1 MGSCEAGPINRYSFV
16 PMYCDA
22 MTHVPRSQIAY
33 AWLMYI
39 DIVPNRRSPPA
50 ILLRESVREGKRVM
64 KRTVANLSGLTIEQ
78 AEAMRHVLKGTPLA
92 PIDATF
98 EITRSKHH
106 GHIDAVRTAM
116 RRLGFDKLIEAK
128 SSRERDLVVAMVAG
142 RIIAPEA
149 SKLGMTQ
156 AWSDTTLADDL
167 GVADARE
174 DELYE
179 AMDWL
184 IERQGAIEKR
194 LAKRHL
200 KAGGLV
206 LFDLTSSW
214 FEGTKCP
221 LAKLGYSRDGRPGTL
236 QVNYGL
242 LADDRGCPVSVSV
255 FDGNTGDPKTLLP
268 QVEKIK
274 STFGIERIVMVGD
287 RGMISN
293 VQIDA
298 MRKMDGVQ
306 WITALK
312 NGAIASLAE
321 GGTLQLDLFDER
333 NLISITHADYPGE
346 QLVACRNPALAKLRA
361 EKRKDLIAA
370 TTRELDKIKAM
381 VAAGRLKG
389 AAAIGMRVGKV
400 IGKYKVGK
408 HFDPE
413 IKDNS
418 FGFSINEERVATEA
432 ALDGLY
438 VIRTS
443 VAKADMSAEQAVLNY
458 KRLAD
463 VERAFRTL
471 KGVDLHVRPIRHRL
485 EGRVKAH
492 IFLSMLAYYVQWHMR
507 QALKP
512 LLFADEATA
521 EQKRERDPVAP
532 AKRSKAALDKVHNR
546 QLADG
551 TPAMSFNRLLAHL
564 ATIVRN
570 AVRPVNAKPGAAP
583 FTLTTR
589 PNPKQQQAFDLL
601 AAIPV

>member
-1 MGSCEAGPINRYSFV
+1 M
-16 PMYCDA
+16 
-22 MTHVPRSQIAY
+22 H
-33 AWLMYI
+33 I
-39 DIVPNRRSPPA
+39 DTIPNRNSRPA
-50 ILLRESVREGKRVM
+50 YLLRESVRDGKKVGKR
-64 KRTVANLSGLTIEQ
+64 TLANLSSLPIEQ
-78 AEAMRHVLKGTPLA
+78 IEMIRRVLKGERLGPVEDGL
-92 PIDATF
+92 
-98 EITRSKHH
+98 ECVRSAHH
-106 GHIDAVRTAM
+106 GHVEAVTTAM
-116 RRLGFDKLIEAK
+116 RRLGFDKLIDGK

-149 SKLGMTQ
+149 SKLGMVG
-156 AWSDTTLADDL
+156 AWGDTTLADDL

-184 IERQGAIEKR
+184 IERQEAIEKK

-214 FEGTKCP
+214 FEGVTCP

-242 LADDRGCPVSVSV
+242 MTDQRGCPVSVSV

-268 QVEKIK
+268 QVEKARK
-274 STFGIERIVMVGD
+274 NFGLERLVMVGD

-293 VQIDA
+293 VQIEA
-298 MRKMDGVQ
+298 IATLDGVD

-312 NGAIASLAE
+312 NGAIARLADT
-321 GGTLQLDLFDER
+321 GHLQLDLFDER
-333 NLISITHADYPGE
+333 NLISLTHEDYPGE
-346 QLVACRNPALAKLRA
+346 RLVACRNPALAKLRA
-361 EKRKDLIAA
+361 GKRKDLIAA
-370 TTRELDKIKAM
+370 TVRELEKVKAM
-381 VAAGRLKG
+381 VTGGRLVGRDK
-389 AAAIGMRVGKV
+389 IGVRVGKV

-408 HFDPE
+408 HFDLD
-413 IKDNS
+413 IKDGA
-418 FGFSINEERVATEA
+418 FGFKVSEARVATEA

-443 VAKADMSAEQAVLNY
+443 VDAADMTAEQAVLNY
-458 KRLAD
+458 KRLAE

-485 EGRVKAH
+485 EARVKAH
-492 IFLSMLAYYVQWHMR
+492 IFLSMLAYYVQWHMM
-507 QALKP
+507 QAWASLT
-512 LLFADEATA
+512 FTDEIGDDAA
-521 EQKRERDPVAP
+521 RERNPVAP
-532 AKRSKAALDKVHNR
+532 AKRSKAALEKAHTR
-546 QLADG
+546 TLPDG
-551 TPAMSFNRLLAHL
+551 TPAMSFTRLLAHL

-570 AVRPVNAKPGAAP
+570 TLRPKGARPGEAS

-589 PNPKQQQAFDLL
+589 PNPKQQQAIDLV
-601 AAIPV
+601 AAITA